1 MGIVYRSPERMW
13 DTWVFKNDQDFHLF
27 FLSRGNIGRAVST
40 NLIHWKHLP
49 PIENMA
55 KPGDWDESGMRM
67 TGSVTKVGSRYF
79 LCYGSGEGTPIG
91 LIVSDDLYSWKRVG
105 DKPVLPSAPPYATGE
120 GWRDLSCY
128 FDEEKSLW
136 NGYLY
141 GIDGASG
148 NPSIAHVTTADFI
161 TWNYLPPAFVS
172 ETYTRTNDGFYNLEV
187 PDYFQLG
194 EKHYLLFSSV
204 SARKEVTSGRKDASG
219 IWYLTADDPK
229 GPWRVP
235 PNPLLMGSGLG
246 RYDVYV
252 GRTVEYRG
260 NRLLYHQTWGLGKTC
275 WGTPKLIKQTT
286 SGDLIL
292 AFWPDLDTLKTGA
305 QFHKP
310 LITSEPTPY
319 MSATGIMIHR
329 ARSLELFGPDVSD
342 MMLECKVD
350 LSQAKSATLVWH
362 HQPGNQS
369 IATGLKMVPQES
381 VFQMVR
387 LEYLESVAKFKSD
400 TFNTYI
406 RDDYTDPSMISTE
419 ISVRI
424 ISRAHQVEV
433 YINDI
438 WVFSMDVSDLPS
450 DGGFGLLAEN
460 GAAAVRDLTIFSLE
474 PLETA
479 TDTPG

>member
-13 DTWVFKNDQDFHLF
+13 DTWVFKNGRDFHLF

-40 NLIHWKHLP
+40 DLIHWKHLP

-55 KPGDWDESGMRM
+55 RTGDWDEAGMKM
-67 TGSVTKVGSRYF
+67 TGSVTKVGNRYF

-91 LIVSDDLYSWKRVG
+91 LIVSDDLCSWKRVG
-105 DKPVLPSAPPYATGE
+105 DKPVLPSAPPYATGK
-120 GWRDLSCY
+120 GWRDLSFY
-128 FDEEKSLW
+128 FDEEKNLW

-161 TWNYLPPAFVS
+161 TWNYRPPAFVS
-172 ETYTRTNDGFYNLEV
+172 EPYTRTNDGFYNLEV

-204 SARKEVTSGRKDASG
+204 SARKDVTSGRKDASG
-219 IWYLTADDPK
+219 TWYLTADDPQ
-229 GPWRVP
+229 GPWHVP
-235 PNPLLMGSGLG
+235 PNPLLFGSGRG

-260 NRLLYHQTWGLGKTC
+260 CRLLYHQTWGLGKTS
-275 WGTPKLIKQTT
+275 WGTPKVVKQTT
-286 SGDLIL
+286 NGDLFL
-292 AFWPDLDTLKTGA
+292 TYWPDLDTLKTGTL
-305 QFHKP
+305 FHAP
-310 LITSEPTPY
+310 HITSEPTPY
-319 MSATGIMIHR
+319 ISATGIVITR

-342 MMLECKVD
+342 MMLVCKVD
-350 LSQAKSATLVWH
+350 LGEAKSATLVWH

-369 IATGLKMVPQES
+369 IATGLKIVPQKS
-381 VFQMVR
+381 VFQMIR
-387 LEYLESVAKFKSD
+387 LEYLESVTKFKSD
-400 TFNTYI
+400 TYNTYI

-419 ISVRI
+419 IAVRI
-424 ISRAHQVEV
+424 ISRAQQVEV

-438 WVFSMDVSDLPS
+438 WVFSMDASDLPPE
-450 DGGFGLLAEN
+450 GGFGLLAEN

-479 TDTPG
+479 TESPE